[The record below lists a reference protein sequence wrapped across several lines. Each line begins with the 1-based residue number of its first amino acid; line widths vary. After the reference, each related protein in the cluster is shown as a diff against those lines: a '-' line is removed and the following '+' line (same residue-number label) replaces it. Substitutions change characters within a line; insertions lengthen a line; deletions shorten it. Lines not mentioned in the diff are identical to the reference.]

1 MRFRNRSWLAG
12 SALVPALALVTVP
25 AIAHAQGVRELASGA
40 GTSAAM
46 AVPVPFGPGESMT
59 YQVKVGLFGNV
70 GSGTIN
76 IEEDLATVR
85 GRPTYVLNMRLKGGP
100 PLLKVDDLY
109 RSWLDIEKIQSHRFH
124 QNLNE
129 VRYKRN
135 RTLDFFP
142 EERKW
147 IRPEKPVDNGIM
159 PTDKPLDDLS
169 FLYFVRTLPLEIGK
183 TYTLN
188 RYFKENGNPV
198 TVKVL
203 RREQVT
209 VPAGTFQ
216 TIVVQPLIKTDG
228 LFGDDGQAEVYFTD
242 DDRRI
247 PVQIKSK
254 VKILKYMNMYLQSY
268 TPGDR
273 LAPGFNP
280 KAGV

>member
-1 MRFRNRSWLAG
+1 MRQTNKVVVMA
-12 SALVPALALVTVP
+12 SALVMAIAVP
-25 AIAHAQGVRELASGA
+25 ATARTQTVASA
-40 GTSAAM
+40 PDVPAT
-46 AVPVPFGPGESMT
+46 PVPFGPGESMT
-59 YQVKVGLFGNV
+59 FQVKVGLFGNV
-70 GSGTIN
+70 GTGSIY
-76 IEEDLATVR
+76 IDEELETVR
-85 GRPTYVLNMRLKGGP
+85 GRPTYVLSMKLEGGV
-100 PLLKVDDLY
+100 PLMKVDDLY
-109 RSWLDIEKIQSHRFH
+109 RSWLDIENIQSHRFH

-135 RTLDFFP
+135 RTIDFFP
-142 EERKW
+142 AERKW
-147 IRPEKPVDNGIM
+147 VRPEKPSENGIM

-169 FLYFVRTLPLEIGK
+169 FLFYVRTLPLEIGK

-188 RYFKENGNPV
+188 RYFKEDGNPV

-203 RREQVT
+203 RREKVT

-228 LFGDDGQAEVYFTD
+228 LFGDDGKAEVYFTD

-247 PVQIKSK
+247 PVQIKSRVK
-254 VKILKYMNMYLQSY
+254 VLKYMNMYLQSY

-280 KAGV
+280 RAGL